1 MATDVRDETGLPA
14 QSGFQQRVRR
24 AAGTVLG
31 RRRPMVEPRI
41 ETYAEANTSP
51 ESASLSAVA
60 ADTRDASDRSFM
72 MSGAT
77 QGHLLATLVHLG
89 QARNILE
96 IGTFTGYSALAMA
109 EAMPSDGR
117 ITTCE
122 IDAANARIAAR
133 HFTASPY
140 ADRID
145 LRVGPAMPSILS
157 LAGPFD
163 LVFIDADK
171 TGYLNYFEAVLP
183 KLSPRG
189 LIAVDNTLHGG
200 MDPQDEEERVMVSAL
215 HEFNVR
221 VQRDPRVEQ
230 VILTVRDGLTL
241 IRPVA

>member
-1 MATDVRDETGLPA
+1 MTAFAHENGLPA
-14 QSGFQQRVRR
+14 QTGLQQRVRR

-51 ESASLSAVA
+51 ESLSLAAVA

-89 QARNILE
+89 RARNILE

-109 EAMPSDGR
+109 EAMPPDGR

-122 IDAANARIAAR
+122 ISEVNARVAAR
-133 HFTASPY
+133 HFAASPF

-145 LRVGPAMPSILS
+145 LRVGPA
-157 LAGPFD
+157 LAAVRDLPGPFD

-171 TGYLNYFEAVLP
+171 TGYLGYFEAILP
-183 KLSPRG
+183 KLAPHG

-200 MDPQDEEERVMVSAL
+200 MDPQDDEERVMVSAL

-221 VQRDPRVEQ
+221 VQQDPRVAQ
-230 VILTVRDGLTL
+230 VVLTVRDGLTL
-241 IRPVA
+241 IRPAA